1 MIQIENINVS
11 YQQTLALDNITLTW
25 RDLVLLELL
34 DQMVLVNQL

>member
-11 YQQTLALDNITLTW
+11 YQQTLALDNITLNLE
-25 RDLVLLELL
+25 DLVLLELL